1 MNSNLN
7 RVFILLILII
17 SFVWL
22 VVPFTMAVLW
32 SLVDPSEP
40 WTVDKIFPPVM
51 SFYRWNYMWENS
63 NLKEALLNS
72 YVLAPST
79 ALFCLILSMPTSYA
93 FGRLNFPGKEIA
105 KLLTLLPIVLPPFVT
120 SIYFSSI
127 LFEIG
132 FQYWKFGNVLIAHI
146 VLFIPFAI
154 RIMTVCFEQVKQD
167 VIDAARDLSA
177 SRIQVFKVAY
187 LPSLKSGIFA
197 SILIVFILSIE
208 EFAIAFIIGA
218 PDFITIPTILYS
230 ALGQDFVRPN
240 AAVISLILVFPNVIL
255 MIFLERV
262 LRSANP
268 ALISGK

>member
-1 MNSNLN
+1 MDKRLN
-7 RVFILLILII
+7 RLFIFLILLI
-17 SFVWL
+17 SFIWL
-22 VVPFTMAVLW
+22 VVPFTMAILW

-40 WTVDKIFPPVM
+40 WTVDRIFPPVV

-72 YVLAPST
+72 YVLAPTT
-79 ALFCLILSMPTSYA
+79 ALCCLVLSIPTSFA
-93 FGRLNFPGKEIA
+93 FGRLQFKGKETA

-132 FQYWKFGNVLIAHI
+132 FQYWKFGNVLIAHV

-177 SRIQVFKVAY
+177 SKFQVFKVAY

-268 ALISGK
+268 TLFSGK

>member
-1 MNSNLN
+1 MNTNLN
-7 RVFILLILII
+7 KVFIFLILII
-17 SFVWL
+17 SIIWL
-22 VVPFTMAVLW
+22 VVPFTMAILW

-40 WTVDKIFPPVM
+40 WTVDKLLPPVI

-72 YVLAPST
+72 YILAPST
-79 ALFCLILSMPTSYA
+79 ALFCLILSVPTSFA
-93 FGRLNFPGKEIA
+93 FGRLNFPGKEVA

-120 SIYFSSI
+120 SIYFSLM

-132 FQYWKFGNVLIAHI
+132 FEYWKFCNFLIAY
-146 VLFIPFAI
+146 VGLFNPFSI
-154 RIMTVCFEQVKQD
+154 IIMTVCFEQVKQD

-177 SRIQVFKVAY
+177 SKIEVFKVAY
-187 LPSLKSGIFA
+187 FPSLKSGVFA